1 MDMDMY
7 RNMYVY
13 TNTNV
18 VLTDGG
24 CRERGE
30 GVKGQRAGGAGGC
43 GERKQKNWKV
53 PRFDQ

>member
-1 MDMDMY
+1 MY
-7 RNMYVY
+7 IIY

-24 CRERGE
+24 WRERGE